1 MADIFI
7 PPLDE
12 ILKLF
17 GIKSKTHFI
26 SKILNSMPDELY
38 AKHDIKRDSL
48 IKSVQNYI
56 KNQETPS
63 NKITEKLKKIFS
75 NKVSM
80 HLDQSNFGFYWTEW
94 EFIVKHVHEHQLID
108 KELFPCFQK
117 KFTELVQN
125 ERILIEYSKQERLY
139 IDPKEFQFF
148 LSILTNEE
156 LNILNDNTEDISR
169 KMKIKRSMQIK
180 TLLYCIALID
190 AEYILANQDIYQENS
205 SVIKTYLPRFETK
218 NNKPIYVTSMELF
231 FRKLI
236 EKNSKTFKFIQ
247 DSLDS
252 NGYKENLSTAQRIK
266 LLWWRKGQRFASI
279 HKVEKIIA
287 KMYPDAN
294 QYQHFIYALVY
305 KYTVILHNLVESL
318 TKNSFFIVAKT
329 EDAKNPDIR
338 RKESVE
344 WLTKTYDDFFEK
356 AKEDIK
362 VLKGQ
367 GT

>member
-7 PPLDE
+7 PPSDD

-26 SKILNSMPDELY
+26 SKILNSMPEEFY
-38 AKHDIKRDSL
+38 TKHDIKRDSL

-56 KNQETPS
+56 KNQDTPS
-63 NKITEKLKKIFS
+63 IKITEKLKKIFS

-94 EFIVKHVHEHQLID
+94 EFIIKHVHEHQLID
-108 KELFPCFQK
+108 KELFPYFQK
-117 KFTELVQN
+117 RFSELVQN
-125 ERILIEYSKQERLY
+125 ERILIEYSKQERLH

-156 LNILNDNTEDISR
+156 LNILDDNTEDISR

-190 AEYILANQDIYQENS
+190 AEYILANQDVYQENS

-252 NGYKENLSTAQRIK
+252 NGYKENISTAQRVK

-279 HKVEKIIA
+279 DKIEKIIA
-287 KMYPDAN
+287 NLYPNADA
-294 QYQHFIYALVY
+294 YELFIYAMVY
-305 KYTVILHNLVESL
+305 KYTVLLHNLVESI
-318 TKNSFFIVAKT
+318 TKDSFFIVAKT
-329 EDAKNPDIR
+329 GEVKSPYIR
-338 RKESVE
+338 RESVE
-344 WLTKTYDDFFEK
+344 WLTKTYNDMFKK

-362 VLKGQ
+362 SMKV
-367 GT
+367 